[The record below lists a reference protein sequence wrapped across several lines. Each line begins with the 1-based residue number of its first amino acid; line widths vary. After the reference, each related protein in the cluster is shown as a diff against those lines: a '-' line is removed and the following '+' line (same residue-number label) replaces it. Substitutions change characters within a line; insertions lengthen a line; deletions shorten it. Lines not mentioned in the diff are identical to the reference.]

1 VTPSSETIGALRR
14 HPIWKQATDRGVRAL
29 LAHARDEKFR
39 PGQLILR
46 AGQPARALHLLLDG
60 AARVFYPAT
69 DASREVTVK
78 LFWAPAAF
86 GDAESILRVDWAECV
101 QALTDVRVLIIDA
114 EKYFRVMQSEPQVCF
129 RQYWDVARRFGVAIR
144 SERSA
149 NVDELR
155 DRVVALL
162 LAYAHHFGRSDER
175 GVVIDH
181 WLTQDALAVEV
192 GSNRR
197 SVVRILGELYRRGVI
212 ARAGRRFRV
221 PSLEKLLAISTGPTP
236 ELSFRSDDAPW
247 AETAG
252 T

>member
-1 VTPSSETIGALRR
+1 VNPTAEALGALRR
-14 HPIWKQATDRGVRAL
+14 HPIWANASDAGAREL
-29 LAHARDEKFR
+29 LTHARDEHFR
-39 PGQLILR
+39 AGQLILK
-46 AGQPARALHLLLDG
+46 AGDAAKTIFLLIEG
-60 AARVFYPAT
+60 AARVYYPAT
-69 DASREVTVK
+69 DLSREVTVK

-86 GDAESILRVDWAECV
+86 GDAESILRVTWAECV
-101 QALTDVRVLIIDA
+101 QALTGARVLLIDA
-114 EKYFRVMQSEPQVCF
+114 AKYFALMQSEPKVCF

-162 LAYAHHFGRSDER
+162 LAYAHHFGKEDGNG

-197 SVVRILGELYRRGVI
+197 SIVRVLNELYQRNAV

-221 PSLEKLLAISTGPTP
+221 PSLEKLLQVATGSTPQ
-236 ELSFRSDDAPW
+236 LSFRSDTAPW
-247 AETAG
+247 AER
-252 T
+252 

>member
-1 VTPSSETIGALRR
+1 VNPTAEALGALRR
-14 HPIWKQATDRGVRAL
+14 HPIWTNASDAGARTL
-29 LAHARDEKFR
+29 LTHARDEHFR
-39 PGQLILR
+39 PGQLILK
-46 AGQPARALHLLLDG
+46 AGDTAKTIFLLIEG
-60 AARVFYPAT
+60 AARVYYPAT

-86 GDAESILRVDWAECV
+86 GDAESILRVTWAECV
-101 QALTDVRVLIIDA
+101 QALTPARVLLIDA
-114 EKYFRVMQSEPQVCF
+114 PKYFALMQSEPGVCF

-162 LAYAHHFGRSDER
+162 LAYAHHFGKDDGNG
-175 GVVIDH
+175 GVVINH
-181 WLTQDALAVEV
+181 WLTQDALAIEV

-197 SVVRILGELYRRGVI
+197 SIVRVLNELYQRNAV

-221 PSLEKLLAISTGPTP
+221 PSLEKLLQVSTGSTP
-236 ELSFRSDDAPW
+236 QLSFRSDQAPW
-247 AETAG
+247 AER
-252 T
+252 